1 MIRNRNKYEQ
11 FIYNLS
17 ITINDGFSNATVEYR
32 RARWNTHYWD
42 EPI

>member
-1 MIRNRNKYEQ
+1 MIRNRNTYEQ

-17 ITINDGFSNATVEYR
+17 INDGFSTATVEYR
-32 RARWNTHYWD
+32 RARWNKHYWD